1 MEEVTK
7 FIKLAEPSSIDI
19 SLSLWVMFGL
29 LMFIATINTVIFFYH
44 WNRYHVG
51 SALLSLQTLIIY
63 SMLIGVPIFLMFTS
77 LITYTL

>member
-7 FIKLAEPSSIDI
+7 FIQLVEPSAIDI
-19 SLSLWVMFGL
+19 SLSLWIVFGL
-29 LMFIATINTVIFFYH
+29 LMFITAINTVIFFYH

-51 SALLSLQTLIIY
+51 SAFLSLQTLVGY
-63 SMLIGVPIFLMFTS
+63 SVLIGVPIFLMFTS